1 MYKPPVVED
10 VDPIEP
16 DVGVVERSS
25 SFSGVLE
32 DSSSVVGSV
41 HSSILL
47 ILLYLFFDFNGPIH
61 LYKKCVAIRK
71 VRFLNILL
79 EVDPQHFI
87 RTIQVNIP
95 E

>member
-1 MYKPPVVED
+1 MVGSTCWEHSKFFFSKLNSWPEQMYKPPVVED

-61 LYKKCVAIRK
+61 L
-71 VRFLNILL
+71 
-79 EVDPQHFI
+79 
-87 RTIQVNIP
+87 
-95 E
+95 

>member
-61 LYKKCVAIRK
+61 LYKKMCC
-71 VRFLNILL
+71 
-79 EVDPQHFI
+79 H
-87 RTIQVNIP
+87 
-95 E
+95 